1 MTMIPPQVIITFLS
15 TIFLFL
21 WGLTI
26 KTCWKGWNEKK
37 GKPSVKNFKATKT
50 KSKEQMRIKFPSQFE
65 GISAEEK
72 VELALGKVKGT
83 TKEMR
88 ERFWSQQEGDIPVI
102 IDSKLYINKFI
113 DDKSLIYLVSWY
125 T

>member
-1 MTMIPPQVIITFLS
+1 
-15 TIFLFL
+15 
-21 WGLTI
+21 
-26 KTCWKGWNEKK
+26 
-37 GKPSVKNFKATKT
+37 
-50 KSKEQMRIKFPSQFE
+50 MRIKFPSQFE

-102 IDSKLYINKFI
+102 IDLKLYINKFI
-113 DDKSLIYLVSWY
+113 DDKSLIYLIYLVSWY